1 MPKRSSDKDA
11 LERLDE
17 RLEAL
22 ESRTRPKPSRF
33 ADEGSGAGY
42 RLVAELVSAVLAGLG
57 LGWLADQYVSRPP
70 VGMLAGVL
78 IGAVLG
84 VYLVVRSAS
93 RMSAKVRAEQGT
105 APPVPFDDEED

>member
-1 MPKRSSDKDA
+1 MPKRPSDKDA

-17 RLEAL
+17 RLDAF

-42 RLVAELVSAVLAGLG
+42 RLVAELVSAVLGGLG
-57 LGWLADQYVSRPP
+57 LGWLADRYLGVTPW
-70 VGMLAGVL
+70 GMLGGVL

-84 VYLVVRSAS
+84 VYLVVQTATK
-93 RMSAKVRAEQGT
+93 MSAKARAEHGI
-105 APPVPFDDEED
+105 APSVPFDDEED